1 MMSLPSKEKT
11 TNQAT
16 NNKEKH
22 KNKKEQSHDVPL
34 MYLSTTP
41 MHLPRLWTD
50 APVAKSRS
58 REEQNS
64 KGSKGSTQGPQQT
77 QRKSEK
83 EKPTKNHEKEGARW
97 GNHRR
102 GRRVG
107 RGGQGGEGCTHHI
120 RIAKVQL
127 SGA

>member
-1 MMSLPSKEKT
+1 MSLPAKEKT
-11 TNQAT
+11 TKQAT

-58 REEQNS
+58 RGEQNS

-77 QRKSEK
+77 QPK
-83 EKPTKNHEKEGARW
+83 KEGKGETNKTPRE
-97 GNHRR
+97 R
-102 GRRVG
+102 GGQVWQPQEGGRVG